1 MRWQRYQRWGPRGKA
16 GDAAVPSAPVGDK
29 YLALVDNMEMSRDQ
43 SIDLTSVEDDAIK
56 ICQELI
62 RIPSVNFGEGKGD
75 ESAVADYI
83 VKSLAEVGIES
94 KIYEA
99 APNRCNVIARIKG
112 SDSSR
117 PGLVVHGHTDVVPAN
132 ADDWSVD
139 PFGGIIK
146 DGMIWG
152 RGAVDMKNMDAMIL
166 AIVRDWA
173 RRGYKPERDIVL
185 AFFADEEAGMTYGS
199 RFMSAKHP
207 EVFSGCSEAI
217 SEVGGFS
224 VTVADGKRL
233 YFVEAAQKGI
243 HWMRLTAQGRAGHG
257 SMMND
262 ENAITAITDAVAKIG
277 KHEWPQRYTKTVKKL
292 FKEVARVTGREYDEN
307 DLRPL
312 LKEVGSTA
320 RMIGATLQ
328 NTANPTMLDA
338 GYKANVIPGSAS
350 AVIDGRFLPGYEEE
364 LNSTIRAIIGPDI
377 SIETISHDIALE
389 VDFDSPLVEAMKA
402 ALLSQDPEGIPVPYL
417 MSGGTDNKALSELG
431 IVGYGFSPLRLPAD
445 LDFMALFHGVDER
458 VPIDGLRFGV
468 RVLSNLLEN
477 A

>member
-1 MRWQRYQRWGPRGKA
+1 
-16 GDAAVPSAPVGDK
+16 
-29 YLALVDNMEMSRDQ
+29 MSD
-43 SIDLTSVEDDAIK
+43 DLKSTMTAVEDDAIK

-62 RIPSVNFGEGKGD
+62 RIPSVNFGEGRGD
-75 ESAVADYI
+75 EAAVAAYI
-83 VKSLAEVGIES
+83 VKSLDEVGIDA
-94 KIYEA
+94 KIYES

-112 SDSSR
+112 SDPSR
-117 PGLVVHGHTDVVPAN
+117 PGLVVHGHIDVVPAN
-132 ADDWSVD
+132 ADEWSVD
-139 PFGGIIK
+139 PFGGVIK
-146 DGMIWG
+146 DEMIWG
-152 RGAVDMKNMDAMIL
+152 RGAVDMKNVDAMIL

-173 RRGYKPERDIVL
+173 KRGYQPTRDIVL
-185 AFFADEEAGMTYGS
+185 AFFADEEAGMTFGS
-199 RFMSAKHP
+199 RYMSAKHP
-207 EVFSGCSEAI
+207 EVFAGCSEAI

-243 HWMRLTAQGRAGHG
+243 HWMKLTAQGRAGHG

-262 ENAITAITDAVAKIG
+262 ENALTTLTEAVAKIG
-277 KHEWPQRYTKTVKKL
+277 RYEWPQRYTQTVKDL
-292 FKEVARVTGREYDEN
+292 FREVARITGKSFDEK

-312 LKEVGSTA
+312 LKEIGSTA

-338 GYKANVIPGSAS
+338 GYKANVIPGTAS

-364 LNSTIRAIIGPDI
+364 LNSTIRAIVGPDI
-377 SIETISHDIALE
+377 EIETISHDISLE
-389 VDFDSPLVEAMKA
+389 VDFNSPLVDAMKA
-402 ALLSQDPEGIPVPYL
+402 ALLREDPEGIPVPYM

-445 LDFMALFHGVDER
+445 LDFMSLFHGVDER
-458 VPIDGLRFGV
+458 VPVDGIRFGV
-468 RVLSNLLEN
+468 RVLADFLEH

>member
-1 MRWQRYQRWGPRGKA
+1 MNLESE
-16 GDAAVPSAPVGDK
+16 VV
-29 YLALVDNMEMSRDQ
+29 
-43 SIDLTSVEDDAIK
+43 K
-56 ICQELI
+56 ICQDLI

-75 ESAVADYI
+75 EKAVAEYI
-83 VKSLAEVGIES
+83 VASLAEVGIKSE
-94 KIYEA
+94 IYES
-99 APNRCNVIARIKG
+99 APNRCNVIARLPG

-117 PGLVVHGHTDVVPAN
+117 PGLVVHGHIDVVPAN
-132 ADDWSVD
+132 AADWSVD
-139 PFGGIIK
+139 PFAAEIR

-166 AIVRDWA
+166 AIVRKWA
-173 RRGYKPERDIVL
+173 QSGYKPPRDIVL
-185 AFFADEEAGMTYGS
+185 AFFADEEAGMTFGS
-199 RFMSAKHP
+199 RWMAAEHP
-207 EVFSGCSEAI
+207 EVFAGCSEAI

-262 ENAITAITDAVAKIG
+262 ENALTSISEAVAKIG
-277 KHEWPQRYTKTVKKL
+277 RYDWPQRYTKTVKIL
-292 FKEVARVTGREYDEN
+292 FSKIAQATGKKYDES

-312 LKEVGSTA
+312 LAEIGPTA

-328 NTANPTMLDA
+328 NTANPTMLEA

-350 AVIDGRFLPGYEEE
+350 AVIDGRFLPGYEDE
-364 LNSTIRAIIGPDI
+364 LNKTIREIIGPDI
-377 SIETISHDIALE
+377 SIETISRDIALE
-389 VDFDSPLVEAMKA
+389 IDFEGDLVEAMCKA
-402 ALLSQDPEGIPVPYL
+402 ITTFDPEGIPVPYL

-431 IVGYGFSPLRLPAD
+431 IIGYGFSPLQLPPD

-458 VPIDGLRFGV
+458 VPISGLEFGV
-468 RVLSNLLEN
+468 RVLENFLEN
-477 A
+477 C

>member
-1 MRWQRYQRWGPRGKA
+1 MPRR
-16 GDAAVPSAPVGDK
+16 PSAPLGDK
-29 YLALVDNMEMSRDQ
+29 YLALVENMEMSRDE
-43 SIDLTSVEDDAIK
+43 SRDLTSVEDDAIK

-75 ESAVADYI
+75 ESVVAAYI

-94 KIYEA
+94 KIYDA

-139 PFGGIIK
+139 PFGGVIK
-146 DGMIWG
+146 DEMIWG

-207 EVFSGCSEAI
+207 EVFAGCSEAI

-262 ENAITAITDAVAKIG
+262 ENAITALTDAVAKIG
-277 KHEWPQRYTKTVKKL
+277 QHEWPQRYTKTVKKL
-292 FKEVARVTGREYDEN
+292 FKEVARVTGREYNEN

-350 AVIDGRFLPGYEEE
+350 AVIDGRFLPGYEDE

-377 SIETISHDIALE
+377 TIETISHDIALE

-402 ALLSQDPEGIPVPYL
+402 ALISQDPEGIPVPYL

-458 VPIDGLRFGV
+458 VPIEGLRFGV
-468 RVLSNLLEN
+468 RVLSNFLEK